1 MKRNPQEKFVTL
13 YDTAKK
19 CLLIVDRLY
28 EQIEKTTLLAV
39 EPAKI
44 EAADSSVVT
53 DIYIAAL
60 GLVDY
65 LHRFHQVVR
74 AMPLLRND
82 LPELRR
88 LNGAFVAVQNC
99 RNYLQ
104 HMRGDLMANDPITYP
119 ILGAISWIYEDRNYT
134 LFSNQ
139 PTPSCSAPG
148 IAYDLFAERYICK
161 YQVLVGGHEVRLDIV
176 YAAAKEFWVWLEKAV
191 VIQPPHIKDYAWGKP
206 AIINSAFTK
215 T

>member
-28 EQIEKTTLLAV
+28 EQIEKTTILAV
-39 EPAKI
+39 EPTKI
-44 EAADSSVVT
+44 ESTNSSVVI

-65 LHRFHQVVR
+65 LHRFHQVVH

-88 LNGAFVAVQNC
+88 LNESFVAVQNC

-104 HMRGDLMANDPITYP
+104 HMRGDLMANDPLTYP
-119 ILGAISWIYEDRNYT
+119 ILGAISWIHEDRNYI
-134 LFSNQ
+134 LFSSQ
-139 PTPSCSAPG
+139 PTASCGAPG
-148 IAYDLFAERYICK
+148 IVYDRFDEKYICK
-161 YQVLVGGHEVRLDIV
+161 YQVVVGGHEVRLDTV
-176 YAAAKEFWVWLEKAV
+176 YAAAKEFWAWLEKAV
-191 VIQPPHIKDYAWGKP
+191 LIEPPHIKDYLWGKP
-206 AIINSAFTK
+206 AIINSAFIK